1 MKAIR
6 TILHE
11 LVGLFVDDGSL
22 AAGAVIWAAI
32 CGWGLPIL
40 GVGPR
45 EQAALLV
52 LGLAA
57 LLLENTL
64 RASGRVATKLP
75 R

>member
-1 MKAIR
+1 MRALKAMLR
-6 TILHE
+6 E
-11 LVGLFVDDGSL
+11 LMGLFVDDGSL

-32 CGWGLPIL
+32 CGWGLPLL

-45 EQAALLV
+45 AEAALLV

-64 RASGRVATKLP
+64 RASGRVRP
-75 R
+75 RP

>member
-1 MKAIR
+1 VRTLA
-6 TILHE
+6 TILRE

-22 AAGAVIWAAI
+22 AAGAVVWAAI
-32 CGWGLPIL
+32 CGWGLPLL

-45 EQAALLV
+45 AEAGLLV

-64 RASGRVATKLP
+64 RASGRVP
-75 R
+75 RG

>member
-1 MKAIR
+1 MHALAAILR
-6 TILHE
+6 E

-32 CGWGLPIL
+32 CGWGLPLL

-45 EQAALLV
+45 AQGALLV

-57 LLLENTL
+57 LLVENTL
-64 RASGRVATKLP
+64 RASGQVR
-75 R
+75 RG

>member
-1 MKAIR
+1 MGAVK
-6 TILHE
+6 TVLSE

-32 CGWGLPIL
+32 CGWGLPVL

-45 EQAALLV
+45 AIAALLA
-52 LGLAA
+52 LGLGA

-64 RASGRVATKLP
+64 RASGRVRRGP
-75 R
+75 